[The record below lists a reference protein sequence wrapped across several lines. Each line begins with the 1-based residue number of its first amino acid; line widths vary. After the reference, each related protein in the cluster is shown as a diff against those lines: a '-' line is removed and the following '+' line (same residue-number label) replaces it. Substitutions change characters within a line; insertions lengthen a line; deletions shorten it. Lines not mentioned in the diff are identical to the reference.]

1 MLSLLSIEKQSFDRY
16 GDELVVRAGD
26 YGIDFVEQDGKY
38 YLPLQTL
45 NDFILWP
52 ARGQGLFF
60 NGQALIKAAQI
71 TEGDL
76 PCDLVGIRMNVDDF
90 DEAYSVLLKHGFRN
104 IYGEETVHTSSSKA
118 AMMVSPSGFRICII
132 QHVKE

>member
-1 MLSLLSIEKQSFDRY
+1 MKITAFNPLIITQDPESAIKLFEEMGFEQRHTKEGIEIADRDDTVIRMKDAS
-16 GDELVVRAGD
+16 G
-26 YGIDFVEQDGKY
+26 F
-38 YLPLQTL
+38 YLDVLEP
-45 NDFILWP
+45 
-52 ARGQGLFF
+52 
-60 NGQALIKAAQI
+60 
-71 TEGDL
+71 EGDL